1 MEQEIRLIWKKRS
14 QNSIRKIYE
23 YIAKNNPQ
31 NAAEF
36 IKRMIQFGQS
46 LTIFPE
52 KYAPC
57 RFEKFM
63 QHGYHCVVFE
73 KNYILFYKC
82 KGKKVFICN
91 VIHTSRLK

>member
-14 QNSIRKIYE
+14 QNSICKIYE
-23 YIAKNNPQ
+23 YVAENNPQ

-36 IKRMIQFGQS
+36 IKRLIQFGQS
-46 LTIFPE
+46 LAIFPE

-57 RFEKFM
+57 RFEKFA
-63 QHGYHCVVFE
+63 QHGYHCTVFE
-73 KNYILFYKC
+73 KNYILFYKI
-82 KGKKVFICN
+82 KGKKLYICN